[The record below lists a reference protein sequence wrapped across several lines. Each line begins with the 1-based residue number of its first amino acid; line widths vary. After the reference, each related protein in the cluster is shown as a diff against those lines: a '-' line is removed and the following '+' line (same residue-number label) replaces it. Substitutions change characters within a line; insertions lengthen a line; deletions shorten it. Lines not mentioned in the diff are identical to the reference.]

1 MRKKEIEFDIYLK
14 KNNQE
19 SMIQK
24 VEDKEQTVYR
34 AGYKI
39 KEETLLFFITLN
51 DTAYSSVLCRLG
63 TLKNELKRVEAL
75 EMTNFLNFKYIP
87 AKFTLDSENNLDFR
101 IDIIATDDEFNPEMA
116 VQVPLNVLQAIEQ
129 DYEKITDVLNN

>member
-24 VEDKEQTVYR
+24 VEDEEQTVYR

-63 TLKNELKRVEAL
+63 TLKNGLKRVEAL
-75 EMTNFLNFKYIP
+75 EMTNFLNFKYVP

-116 VQVPLNVLQAIEQ
+116 VQVPLSVLQAIEQ